1 MEKTVIIKGNGQN
14 KEEIMNDISKTLDEI
29 FAERE
34 KEHKPKHAKKE
45 DYPFVNIKIKGEED
59 GFNCDTEFNGDNGEV
74 LNMLSGA
81 VLQVVGNLEGSPTEN
96 LLILSKFIL
105 DRICE
110 GDCGECECEV
120 CENGES
126 K

>member
-34 KEHKPKHAKKE
+34 KENKSKHAKKE
-45 DYPFVNIKIKGEED
+45 LPFMNITIKGEED
-59 GFNCDTEFNGDNGEV
+59 GFNCDTEFSGDNGEV
-74 LNMLSGA
+74 INMLSGA
-81 VLQVVGNLEGSPTEN
+81 VLQIISNLEGRPTEN
-96 LLILSKFIL
+96 LMILAKFIL

-110 GDCGECECEV
+110 GDYPEEE
-120 CENGES
+120 EDGES

>member
-34 KEHKPKHAKKE
+34 KENKPKHAKKE
-45 DYPFVNIKIKGEED
+45 LPFMNITIKGEED
-59 GFNCDTEFNGDNGEV
+59 GFNCDTEFSGDNGEV
-74 LNMLSGA
+74 INMLSGA
-81 VLQVVGNLEGSPTEN
+81 VLQVIGNLDGRPTEN
-96 LLILSKFIL
+96 LMILAKFIL

-110 GDCGECECEV
+110 DDCGECICEV
-120 CENGES
+120 KEDGES

>member
-34 KEHKPKHAKKE
+34 KEHKPKHAKE
-45 DYPFVNIKIKGEED
+45 EEFPFMNITIKGEEG
-59 GFNCDTEFNGDNGEV
+59 GFNCDTEFSGDNGEV
-74 LNMLSGA
+74 INMLSGA
-81 VLQVVGNLEGSPTEN
+81 VLQVIGNLDGRPTEN
-96 LLILSKFIL
+96 LMILAKFIL

-110 GDCGECECEV
+110 DDCGECTCEV
-120 CENGES
+120 KEDGES

>member
-1 MEKTVIIKGNGQN
+1 MEKTVVIKGKGAN
-14 KEEIMNDISKTLDEI
+14 KEEIMKNISDSLDEI

-45 DYPFVNIKIKGEED
+45 DYPFVNIKIEGEED
-59 GFNCDTEFNGDNGEV
+59 GFNCDTEFSGDSGEV

-81 VLQVVGNLEGSPTEN
+81 VLQVISNLEENPTEN
-96 LLILSKFIL
+96 LMILFKFIL

-110 GDCGECECEV
+110 GDYPEEEEKDGK
-120 CENGES
+120 S

>member
-29 FAERE
+29 FAKRE
-34 KEHKPKHAKKE
+34 KENKSKHVKKE
-45 DYPFVNIKIKGEED
+45 LPFMNITIKGEED
-59 GFNCDTEFNGDNGEV
+59 GFNCDTEFSGDNGEV
-74 LNMLSGA
+74 INMLSGA
-81 VLQVVGNLEGSPTEN
+81 VLQVIGNLDGRPTDN
-96 LLILSKFIL
+96 LMILFKFIL

-110 GDCGECECEV
+110 GDYPEEE
-120 CENGES
+120 EEDGES